1 MKTAVVYYSY
11 TGNTHRVAQL
21 IIGVLK
27 SRGEEAIPV
36 RIRPLKEE
44 TNFLKQCR
52 DSFLRK
58 KPELY
63 KTLLELKNY
72 DRIILGSPVW
82 AFNPAPALNT
92 YLDNCTSLEGK
103 EAICFVTY
111 GSGAGKEKAL
121 GILKK
126 SLKIKGVK
134 VVGEISFQQNEK
146 LEVSKGKIS
155 KMLEGGKV

>member
-44 TNFLKQCR
+44 TNFLKQCK
-52 DSFLRK
+52 DSFFRK

-72 DRIILGSPVW
+72 DRVILGSPVW
-82 AFNPAPALNT
+82 AFNVAPALNT
-92 YLDNCTSLEGK
+92 YLDKCTSLEGK
-103 EAICFVTY
+103 EAICFATY
-111 GSGAGKEKAL
+111 GSGAGKKKAL
-121 GILKK
+121 GTLKK

-134 VVGEISFQQNEK
+134 VVGEISFQQNER
-146 LEVSKGKIS
+146 LEVSKRKIS
-155 KMLEGGKV
+155 KMFK

>member
-27 SRGEEAIPV
+27 SKGEEAIPV

-52 DSFLRK
+52 DSFFRK

-63 KTLLELKNY
+63 KTLLELNNY

-82 AFNPAPALNT
+82 AFNAAPALNT
-92 YLDNCTSLEGK
+92 YLDKCTSLEGK

-111 GSGAGKEKAL
+111 GSGVGKEKAL

-126 SLKIKGVK
+126 SLKTKGVK
-134 VVGEISFQQNEK
+134 VVGEISFQQKEG
-146 LEVSKGKIS
+146 LEASRDKIS

>member
-11 TGNTHRVAQL
+11 TGNTHRVAQI

-44 TNFLKQCR
+44 TNFLIQCR

-63 KTLLELKNY
+63 RTLLDLKDY

-82 AFNPAPALNT
+82 AFNPSPAINT
-92 YLDNCTSLEGK
+92 YLDKCISLEGK
-103 EAICFVTY
+103 EAFCFVTY
-111 GSGAGKEKAL
+111 GSGTGKEKAL
-121 GILKK
+121 KTLQKD
-126 SLKIKGVK
+126 LEAKGAK
-134 VVGEISFQQNEK
+134 VVGEISFKQNEG
-146 LEVSKGKIS
+146 LEASKNKIS
-155 KMLEGGKV
+155 KMLEGA